1 MDTAEI
7 AIRLGVAALPGAALG
22 LNRDLRGKPTGVRT
36 LALVG
41 LAAALVVIA
50 VGHGEG
56 DVSRVMQGIVT
67 GIGFLGA
74 GVIIRS
80 ENGRHVHNLTTA
92 ACVWLTACVGV
103 ACGVGEWRLLLVG
116 ALIVA
121 VILIFGGPFE
131 KWVHR
136 KWPGADDGKPV
147 PADREPSAHQMC
159 VTAARRRSP

>member
-1 MDTAEI
+1 MDTTEI
-7 AIRLGVAALPGAALG
+7 TIRLGVAALLGAALG
-22 LNRDLRGKPTGVRT
+22 LNRDLHGKPTGVRT

-92 ACVWLTACVGV
+92 ACVWLTACIGM

-116 ALIVA
+116 ALIVG

-131 KWVHR
+131 TWVHR
-136 KWPGADDGKPV
+136 KWPGADDGKPA
-147 PADREPSAHQMC
+147 PADREPL
-159 VTAARRRSP
+159 P

>member
-1 MDTAEI
+1 MDTTEI
-7 AIRLGVAALPGAALG
+7 AIRLGAAALLGAALG
-22 LNRDLRGKPTGVRT
+22 LNRDLHGKPTGVRT

-41 LAAALVVIA
+41 FAAAQIVIA
-50 VGHGEG
+50 VGHGDG

-80 ENGRHVHNLTTA
+80 EKGKHVHNLTTA
-92 ACVWLTACVGV
+92 ACVWLTACVGM

-116 ALIVA
+116 APIVA
-121 VILIFGGPFE
+121 VILIFGGTFE

-136 KWPGADDGKPV
+136 HWPAEDPKPA
-147 PADREPSAHQMC
+147 PADREPL
-159 VTAARRRSP
+159 P

>member
-7 AIRLGVAALPGAALG
+7 AIRLGAAALAGGALG
-22 LNRDLRGKPTGVRT
+22 LNRDLHGKPTGVRT

-41 LAAALVVIA
+41 FAAAQIVIA
-50 VGHGEG
+50 VGHSEG
-56 DVSRVMQGIVT
+56 DVSRVIQGIVT

-80 ENGRHVHNLTTA
+80 EKGKHVHNLTTA

-103 ACGVGEWRLLLVG
+103 VCGVGEWQLLLVG
-116 ALIVA
+116 TPMVA
-121 VILIFGGPFE
+121 VILIFGGTFE

-136 KWPGADDGKPV
+136 HWPADDTKPTPV
-147 PADREPSAHQMC
+147 DREPL
-159 VTAARRRSP
+159 P

>member
-1 MDTAEI
+1 MDTTEI
-7 AIRLGVAALPGAALG
+7 AIRLGVAALAGAALG
-22 LNRDLRGKPTGVRT
+22 LNRDLHGKPTGVRT

-41 LAAALVVIA
+41 LASALIVIA

-92 ACVWLTACVGV
+92 ACVWLTACVGM
-103 ACGVGEWRLLLVG
+103 ACGVGEWRLLLV
-116 ALIVA
+116 AAPMVA
-121 VILIFGGPFE
+121 VILIFGGAFE
-131 KWVHR
+131 NWVHQ
-136 KWPGADDGKPV
+136 KWPGADDNKPAS
-147 PADREPSAHQMC
+147 ADRERLP
-159 VTAARRRSP
+159 

>member
-7 AIRLGVAALPGAALG
+7 TIRLGVAALASAALG
-22 LNRDLRGKPTGVRT
+22 LNRDLHGKPTGVRT

-41 LAAALVVIA
+41 LSSALIVIA

-80 ENGRHVHNLTTA
+80 EKGRHVHNLTTA
-92 ACVWLTACVGV
+92 ACVWLTACAGT
-103 ACGVGEWRLLLVG
+103 ACGVGEWRLLAVG
-116 ALIVA
+116 AVIAAIV
-121 VILIFGGPFE
+121 LLLGGRFE
-131 KWVHR
+131 RWFHR
-136 KWPGADDGKPV
+136 QLPP
-147 PADREPSAHQMC
+147 PIE
-159 VTAARRRSP
+159 

>member
-1 MDTAEI
+1 MDTADI
-7 AIRLGVAALPGAALG
+7 VMRLGLAALAGVALG

-36 LALVG
+36 LGLVG
-41 LAAALVVIA
+41 LASALIVIA

-80 ENGRHVHNLTTA
+80 EKGKHVHNLTTA
-92 ACVWLTACVGV
+92 AGVWLTACVGT
-103 ACGVGEWRLLLVG
+103 ACGVGEWRLLAIG
-116 ALIVA
+116 GPIVA
-121 VILIFGGPFE
+121 VLLIFGGTFE

-136 KWPGADDGKPV
+136 RWPTPDDIDNKLI
-147 PADREPSAHQMC
+147 
-159 VTAARRRSP
+159 